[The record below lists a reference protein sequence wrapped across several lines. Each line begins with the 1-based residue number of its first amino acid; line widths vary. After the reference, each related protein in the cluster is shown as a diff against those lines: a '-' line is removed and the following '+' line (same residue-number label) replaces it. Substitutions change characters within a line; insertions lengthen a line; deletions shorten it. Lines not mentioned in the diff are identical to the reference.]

1 MPYRRLPNT
10 DQARIRS
17 LSAVIDSIRNND
29 LYVPVISPELFN
41 RVERQLRQF
50 KAASDL
56 YCQCNERLYGYSRS
70 DAYQNKLKNAR
81 MYVSHFLIVLNL
93 CVKRG
98 EIRESDR
105 ALYGLPENSAE
116 LPDMTC
122 DSQVVACCKATIEG
136 ERLRTQKGGM
146 PVFTPTIAKVN
157 VHYDLFREM
166 YEQQLILRRQTDD
179 KLAAVAAL
187 RPDLDALILETWNAI
202 EAYFKDLEGEKR
214 LDACRKYG
222 IIYYYRPGE
231 KKKSER
237 ISD

>member
-10 DQARIRS
+10 DQARIRT
-17 LSAVIDSIRNND
+17 LSAVINAIRNND

-56 YCQCNERLYGYSRS
+56 YCQYNERLNGFSKS
-70 DAYQNKLKNAR
+70 ETYQARLKNAR

-98 EIRESDR
+98 EIKETDR
-105 ALYGLPENSAE
+105 TLYGLPQDSSE
-116 LPDMTC
+116 LPDMTS
-122 DSQVVACCKATIEG
+122 DSQVVTCCKSAIEG

-157 VHYDLFREM
+157 VHYDLFREL
-166 YEQQLILRRQTDD
+166 YEQQLLLRRQTDD
-179 KLAAVAAL
+179 KLAAVAAQ

-202 EAYFKDLEGEKR
+202 ESYFKDLEGEQK

-231 KKKSER
+231 KNKR
-237 ISD
+237 